1 MKRILSL
8 LFSLV
13 LFFGC
18 EQPEYGF
25 VVPVPDPSDKVEDED
40 GPEQETPENPTP
52 VPVGN
57 NIIVG
62 YATYWESRL
71 PDPTLLTHINY
82 AFALIKDDFETLDV
96 KKPSRLQQVV
106 SLKKQNPDLKVVLSV
121 GGWGAGN
128 SY

>member
-1 MKRILSL
+1 MKSILSIL
-8 LFSLV
+8 LSLV
-13 LFFGC
+13 LFVGC

-25 VVPVPDPSDKVEDED
+25 VVPVPSPSDKVEDED
-40 GPEQETPENPTP
+40 DKGSQTPEDPTP
-52 VPVGN
+52 VPVGE

-106 SLKKQNPDLKVVLSV
+106 SLKIKNPDL
-121 GGWGAGN
+121 
-128 SY
+128 

>member
-1 MKRILSL
+1 MADLCQPSHFFQMKSILSIL
-8 LFSLV
+8 LSLV
-13 LFFGC
+13 LFVGC

-25 VVPVPDPSDKVEDED
+25 VVPVPSPSDKVEDED
-40 GPEQETPENPTP
+40 DKESQTPEDPTP
-52 VPVGN
+52 VPVGE

-106 SLKKQNPDLKVVLSV
+106 SLKKKNMH
-121 GGWGAGN
+121 
-128 SY
+128 